1 MLKKKLIISG
11 IIVTISFVILLIGVN
26 YLKGKNPWIKKRT
39 YYTVYNEVGGLN
51 IGSPVTFKGLKIG
64 QITKIKFANDYADAV
79 IVAFVV
85 NRNYKIP
92 FGSKAEIFNA
102 DLLGTKGLR
111 ITPSNSHEFYKPG
124 DTLAST
130 RELSLFADISNNL
143 GPLKKKS
150 ENLLTSLD
158 SLSRTI
164 TAILGNNA
172 AGLNSTFANLNR
184 ISQNLDIVSMQLKTM
199 TSKDG
204 KITKIVNNLEQLSY
218 TLKQNDENIN
228 NAITNISDVS
238 DSLKAAN
245 IQQTIAD
252 LHKTVY
258 ELNSTLEQIN
268 SGNGTVGKLIY
279 NDTLY
284 TNLQNL
290 TIELDSLIANIHQNP
305 QKYVHI
311 SVFGS
316 NK

>member
-1 MLKKKLIISG
+1 MLKKKLIITG
-11 IIVTISFVILLIGVN
+11 IIVVVTFILFFIGFN
-26 YLKGKNPWIKKRT
+26 YLKGENVWVKKRT
-39 YYTVYNEVGGLN
+39 YYTIYNEVGGLN

-64 QITKIKFANDYADAV
+64 QIINIEFADDYANSV

-130 RELSLFADISNNL
+130 RELSMIDDISNNL
-143 GPLKKKS
+143 GPLKRKS

-158 SLSRTI
+158 SLSRII
-164 TAILGNNA
+164 TAVLANNA
-172 AGLNSTFANLNR
+172 AGLNTTFANLNR

-204 KITKIVNNLEQLSY
+204 KITKIVNNLEQFSY

-228 NAITNISDVS
+228 NAITNISDIS

-245 IQQTIAD
+245 IQQTIVD
-252 LHKTVY
+252 LHKSIS
-258 ELNSTLEQIN
+258 ELNTSLAQIN
-268 SGNGTVGKLIY
+268 SGEGTMGKLIY

-290 TIELDSLIANIHQNP
+290 TIELDSLIANIQENP